1 MSFTTSVKQ
10 SGACETTDPIGFT
23 LEANCTTGRLLVLFL
38 VYSNVNDDGSDVIDG
53 GSSMTDTQGNTW
65 TTGENV
71 SNSLFTG
78 AFSQVIVRSFY
89 TWQNIAA
96 LSIGDAISVSGQH
109 GDNGHYP
116 LYILYEAGA
125 TYPITFKASGNSSG
139 NGLYPTITTTSLAT
153 NDILFAISG
162 VKPDYEYPANYDSDS
177 SNGSWINGDKK
188 YDAGVVPLQFISQ
201 YKVISGTGAQTF
213 NPTFT
218 NDGSESTPPEGT
230 IYLAFTENVP
240 ASSGYGMSMMGVGAM

>member
-1 MSFTTSVKQ
+1 MAFTTSVKQ
-10 SGACETTDPIGFT
+10 SGVCETTDPIGFT
-23 LEANCTTGRLLVLFL
+23 LGANCTAGRLLVLFL

-65 TTGENV
+65 TTGETI
-71 SNSLFTG
+71 SNAFMTG
-78 AFSQVIVRSFY
+78 AYSQVIVRSFY
-89 TWQNIAA
+89 TWQNAGA
-96 LSIGDAISVSGQH
+96 LSIGNTISVSGQH

-125 TYPITFKASGNSSG
+125 TYPITFKTSGNASG
-139 NGLYPTITTTSLAT
+139 NGLYPTITTASLST

-162 VKPDYEYPANYDSDS
+162 IKPDYEYPANYDSDS
-177 SNGSWINGDKK
+177 SNGSWTAGDKK
-188 YDAGVVPLQFISQ
+188 FDSSTIPLQFISQ
-201 YKVISGTGAQTF
+201 YKVISGTGTQTF

-218 NDGSESTPPEGT
+218 NDGTETSPPEGT

-240 ASSGYGMSMMGVGAM
+240 ASVGYGMSMMGVGAL